1 MNNNLLEL
9 FSMLSSGFG
18 QNKND
23 AMANA
28 PMTQNVQKQG
38 FNPYGQS
45 FPDEAYQ
52 NGQNN
57 MEANNFSMN
66 PNMLSMLLSMLNKN
80 VDLSALSSV
89 LSNKTASSDDGQK
102 KSPPQ
107 DDDIII

>member
-38 FNPYGQS
+38 FN
-45 FPDEAYQ
+45 
-52 NGQNN
+52 
-57 MEANNFSMN
+57 
-66 PNMLSMLLSMLNKN
+66 
-80 VDLSALSSV
+80 
-89 LSNKTASSDDGQK
+89 
-102 KSPPQ
+102 
-107 DDDIII
+107 